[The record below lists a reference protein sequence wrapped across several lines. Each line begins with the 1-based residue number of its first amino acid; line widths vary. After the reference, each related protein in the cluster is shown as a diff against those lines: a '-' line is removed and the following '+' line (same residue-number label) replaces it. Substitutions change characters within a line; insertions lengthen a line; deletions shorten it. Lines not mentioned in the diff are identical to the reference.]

1 MRNLFILSEA
11 PKARSRRAL
20 LLSLLV
26 LPLAACGKKGA
37 LEPPPDAP
45 KTQYPRV
52 YPNPSASQ

>member
-1 MRNLFILSEA
+1 MVRPSTSLRSAQDEEALRNLFILSEA

-37 LEPPPDAP
+37 L
-45 KTQYPRV
+45 
-52 YPNPSASQ
+52 